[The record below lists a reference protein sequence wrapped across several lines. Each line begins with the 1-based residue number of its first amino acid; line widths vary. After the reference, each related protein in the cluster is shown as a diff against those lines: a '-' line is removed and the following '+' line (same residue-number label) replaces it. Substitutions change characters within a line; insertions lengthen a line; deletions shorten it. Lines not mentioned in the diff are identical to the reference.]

1 MGMSLAQIQSELGRL
16 EELRAALVG
25 RASSMTNADKIR
37 ALEAAQPHVEPKTV
51 QAEALLGAG
60 YNLTVKEAETII
72 KERDADPVRWP
83 LEEYRKA
90 QAFLQAYHAKPEQ
103 RKPSST
109 RAGWHRTRGV

>member
-16 EELRAALVG
+16 EQLRAALIHEAG
-25 RASSMTNADKIR
+25 SMTNADKIH
-37 ALEAAQPHVEPKTV
+37 ALEAAQPHVEPKTI
-51 QAEALLGAG
+51 QAEALLQSG
-60 YNLTVKEAETII
+60 YGFTVKEAETII

-90 QAFLQAYHAKPEQ
+90 QAMLQAYHAKPEQ

-109 RAGWHRTRGV
+109 RAGWRRTRGV